1 MADYDKDG
9 DAIMKMQHIT
19 EKEELPQQL
28 ATTTGQRVNRALQE
42 STDTG
47 AINPSVSSLTNV
59 RWPGTKEEAA
69 CD

>member
-9 DAIMKMQHIT
+9 DAIMTPQHIT
-19 EKEELPQQL
+19 ENEELPQQL
-28 ATTTGQRVNRALQE
+28 ATTASRRVNRAVQN

-47 AINPSVSSLTNV
+47 AISPSVSSLTNV
-59 RWPGTKEEAA
+59 KWISTKKEVA